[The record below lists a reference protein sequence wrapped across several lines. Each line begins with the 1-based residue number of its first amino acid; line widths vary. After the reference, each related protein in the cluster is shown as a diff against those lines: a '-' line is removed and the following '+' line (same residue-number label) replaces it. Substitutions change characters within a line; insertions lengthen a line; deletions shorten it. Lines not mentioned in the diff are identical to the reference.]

1 MKRIL
6 FSALLFTG
14 LISLTLNSCKK
25 EEPDTET
32 QSAVDNNICETEFTK
47 MMPRVNNYGINEQGI
62 KNMRAAC
69 PSAIIRPILLLVQVG
84 HVTMILDYGTRLC

>member
-6 FSALLFTG
+6 FSSLFLIG
-14 LISLTLNSCKK
+14 LIALTLNSCKK

-47 MMPRVNNYGINEQGI
+47 MMPRINSYGINEQGI
-62 KNMRAAC
+62 K
-69 PSAIIRPILLLVQVG
+69 
-84 HVTMILDYGTRLC
+84 T